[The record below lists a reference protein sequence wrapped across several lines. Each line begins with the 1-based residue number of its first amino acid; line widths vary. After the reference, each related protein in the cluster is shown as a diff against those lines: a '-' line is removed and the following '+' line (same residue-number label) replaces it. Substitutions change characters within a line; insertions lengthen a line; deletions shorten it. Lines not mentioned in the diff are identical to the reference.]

1 MPERK
6 ARVER
11 NTSETKIVVELNL
24 DGSGKYDIDTGI
36 VLHVMAFLI

>member
-24 DGSGKYDIDTGI
+24 DGSGKES
-36 VLHVMAFLI
+36 VFLIIC